1 MKGVLNQ
8 PTPKYV
14 KDVQKFLGL
23 ANYYCQFM
31 KNFAFISRLLCK
43 TEKQKKAFGDLM
55 KRFTKE
61 PVLAVL
67 DLDKKIR
74 IKVNMSDYMTR
85 EMLSMKCKD
94 EKWRPVIF
102 LSKSLNEIKK
112 NYKIYDKEMLTV
124 IRGLENQKYLLESAI
139 TK

>member
-1 MKGVLNQ
+1 M
-8 PTPKYV
+8 
-14 KDVQKFLGL
+14 
-23 ANYYCQFM
+23 ANYYCQFI
-31 KNFAFISRLLCK
+31 KNFSFIARLLYE
-43 TEKQKKAFGDLM
+43 TEKQKKVFGNLM

-61 PVLAVL
+61 PVLAAL

-85 EMLSMKCKD
+85 EMLSMKYED
-94 EKWRPVIF
+94 EKWRPVTF

-124 IRGLENQKYLLESAI
+124 IRGLENWKYLLESAI

>member
-1 MKGVLNQ
+1 
-8 PTPKYV
+8 
-14 KDVQKFLGL
+14 
-23 ANYYCQFM
+23 
-31 KNFAFISRLLCK
+31 
-43 TEKQKKAFGDLM
+43 M

-94 EKWRPVIF
+94 EKWRQVIF

-124 IRGLENQKYLLESAI
+124 IRGLEN
-139 TK
+139 